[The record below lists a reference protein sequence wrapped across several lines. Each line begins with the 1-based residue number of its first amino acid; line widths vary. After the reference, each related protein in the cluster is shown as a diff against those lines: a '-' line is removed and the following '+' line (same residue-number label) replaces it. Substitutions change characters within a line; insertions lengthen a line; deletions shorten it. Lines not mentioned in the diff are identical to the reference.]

1 MSESEH
7 EHGMAKFAYPLDQK
21 HEVDVKKAVKEGKAV
36 DASSG
41 PETTST
47 ETPDPNV
54 ESVGDTLSATDTA
67 TTDTTTTV
75 TDTGATSTTSGTS
88 SARTGRSGRSFK

>member
-1 MSESEH
+1 MSEKEH
-7 EHGMAKFAYPLDQK
+7 EYGTAKFAHPLDHK
-21 HEVDVKKAVKEGKAV
+21 KDEDVKASVKKGMAV
-36 DASSG
+36 DGSAE

-67 TTDTTTTV
+67 TDDATTTV

-88 SARTGRSGRSFK
+88 RTRTGRTGRS

>member
-1 MSESEH
+1 MSEKEH
-7 EHGMAKFAYPLDQK
+7 EYGAAKFAYPLDHKQD
-21 HEVDVKKAVKEGKAV
+21 EDVEASVKKGLAI

-54 ESVGDTLSATDTA
+54 DTVGDTLSATDTA
-67 TTDTTTTV
+67 STDTTTTV
-75 TDTGATSTTSGTS
+75 TDSGATSTTSGTTNPRS
-88 SARTGRSGRSFK
+88 GRSGRP